1 MFNKK
6 NPTVPAKF
14 RTDSPFMSLQ
24 SAMNELFSDFW
35 QEWPSHLTQNR
46 STTPT
51 QFMPKVDI
59 RESEQ
64 DYTVTAEIPG
74 IDPREV
80 ELTLMPDHL
89 IMKGEKRFEKE
100 EGNPEKDGYYLERSY
115 GSFSRT
121 IPFAT
126 EVDLER
132 TSVKSDKGVLKIS
145 LPKSKSA
152 KLNSRKLTV
161 S

>member
-1 MFNKK
+1 MINKK
-6 NPTVPAKF
+6 DANVPAKF
-14 RTDSPFMSLQ
+14 RTDSPYMSLQ
-24 SAMNELFSDFW
+24 SAVNELFSDFW
-35 QEWPSHLTQNR
+35 QEWPSHLSQNR
-46 STTPT
+46 SMAQA
-51 QFMPKVDI
+51 QFMPRVDI
-59 RESEQ
+59 RESEA
-64 DYTVTAEIPG
+64 DYSVTAEIPG
-74 IDPREV
+74 IDPRDI

-89 IMKGEKRFEKE
+89 VMKGEKRFEKE
-100 EGNPEKDGYYLERSY
+100 EGNSDKDSHYLERSY

-132 TSVKSDKGVLKIS
+132 TSVKSDRGVLKIN